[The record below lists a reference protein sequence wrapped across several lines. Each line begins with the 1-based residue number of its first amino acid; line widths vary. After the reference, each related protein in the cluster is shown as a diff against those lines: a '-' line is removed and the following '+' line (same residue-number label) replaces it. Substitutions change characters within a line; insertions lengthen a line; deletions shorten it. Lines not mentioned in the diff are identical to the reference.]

1 VANFGERY
9 ELIRRIGA
17 GGMGEVWLA
26 HDEEVA
32 GRPVAIKIMHRHM
45 LPNAEDVARFEG
57 EMRFAAMMSHP
68 NIVTMYTTGTY
79 DGAPFMVM
87 EYLRGNDLERALP
100 GSDAEQIAG
109 IGRDICN
116 GLAHAHREGVL
127 HRDIKPANLFLCES
141 GEVKITDFGL
151 ARAVGGKALSTV
163 GVLVGTLA
171 YLPPERWRGAPPAF
185 GNDVWAAGC
194 VLYRL
199 ICGQLPRALADV
211 ADYSAAATRGDPVPH
226 LRDFTDAPARLAD
239 PVMAML
245 ADDPADRPAAADCA
259 QLLSSARLPAPAAG
273 RPVRSTA
280 VPGQAGSGRPEPGA
294 AIGAAREEPTVT
306 SMPGP
311 AAARA
316 AAGRS
321 RRPGRPVVVAG
332 GVALLLTASLIGWR
346 LSASPRISALP
357 APGAS
362 APPPAS
368 HAAAEVPGSSGSA
381 SRSGATAVP
390 PDPGTTTAA
399 PVASRSGS
407 AVASRSGSPVGSRSA
422 SLPGSPAASPAS
434 APAASPS
441 ASTPASSSP
450 ALVPIPDVI
459 GMNFPQAQRLLK
471 SDGFTVAGRH
481 TPPGV
486 KVVSTSPSGEAPA
499 GSTITVVYG

>member
-1 VANFGERY
+1 MANFGERY

-68 NIVTMYTTGTY
+68 NIVTMYTTGTC

-100 GSDAEQIAG
+100 GSDAGQIAG

-151 ARAVGGKALSTV
+151 ARAVGGTALSTV

-171 YLPPERWRGAPPAF
+171 YLPPERWRGEPPAF
-185 GNDVWAAGC
+185 SNDIWAAGC

-226 LRDFTDAPARLAD
+226 LRDISDAPAWLAD

-245 ADDPADRPAAADCA
+245 ADDPADRPTAGDCA
-259 QLLSSARLPAPAAG
+259 QLLSSAPLPAPASG
-273 RPVRSTA
+273 NPVRSQL
-280 VPGQAGSGRPEPGA
+280 VPGQAESVQPGPGA
-294 AIGAAREEPTVT
+294 AIGAAREELTVT
-306 SMPGP
+306 TVRGP

-321 RRPGRPVVVAG
+321 RRRPGRPAVVAG

-346 LSASPRISALP
+346 LSASPQVSALP
-357 APGAS
+357 GPRPS
-362 APPPAS
+362 PPP
-368 HAAAEVPGSSGSA
+368 P
-381 SRSGATAVP
+381 
-390 PDPGTTTAA
+390 
-399 PVASRSGS
+399 
-407 AVASRSGSPVGSRSA
+407 
-422 SLPGSPAASPAS
+422 
-434 APAASPS
+434 
-441 ASTPASSSP
+441 
-450 ALVPIPDVI
+450 
-459 GMNFPQAQRLLK
+459 
-471 SDGFTVAGRH
+471 
-481 TPPGV
+481 
-486 KVVSTSPSGEAPA
+486 
-499 GSTITVVYG
+499 